1 MIPTDPSM
9 RRKFGFRCRF
19 RMNRGQRGFLPLRR
33 ALFHRRLRSL
43 IRAGKIE
50 AARGILSEMVLWL
63 AVAVVYLA
71 VGAWRLSLFFATQFA
86 TDDVRWFY
94 YH

>member
-1 MIPTDPSM
+1 
-9 RRKFGFRCRF
+9 
-19 RMNRGQRGFLPLRR
+19 
-33 ALFHRRLRSL
+33 
-43 IRAGKIE
+43 
-50 AARGILSEMVLWL
+50 VLWL

-86 TDDVRWFY
+86 IDDVRWFY